1 VKAESHLLKAKR
13 EEKSTEKLD
22 PEEDAELIIEGIYGA
37 AHHYIAYFLQK
48 KDSEHSDKHDKDFL
62 YLRKYGHRDILS
74 KFQTLESMRTGDFY
88 GARTN
93 GERVDEARKLLL
105 EIKASVGV

>member
-1 VKAESHLLKAKR
+1 
-13 EEKSTEKLD
+13 
-22 PEEDAELIIEGIYGA
+22 
-37 AHHYIAYFLQK
+37 
-48 KDSEHSDKHDKDFL
+48 
-62 YLRKYGHRDILS
+62 
-74 KFQTLESMRTGDFY
+74 MRTGDFY